1 VVLKKP
7 YQLFESKNISKE
19 VPTSVRTS
27 SPLVNNFNETFDK
40 FKNNLDKVEE
50 LNEKVNTIAEN
61 LSSKLSKEDL
71 EGAIFSHLLVVEEN
85 FKELE
90 PEDEEDSE
98 DDEPRIGLT
107 I

>member
-19 VPTSVRTS
+19 VPTPVRTS

-50 LNEKVNTIAEN
+50 LIKKTDIAQYD
-61 LSSKLSKEDL
+61 KYYKT
-71 EGAIFSHLLVVEEN
+71 VREEISC
-85 FKELE
+85 
-90 PEDEEDSE
+90 D
-98 DDEPRIGLT
+98 
-107 I
+107 